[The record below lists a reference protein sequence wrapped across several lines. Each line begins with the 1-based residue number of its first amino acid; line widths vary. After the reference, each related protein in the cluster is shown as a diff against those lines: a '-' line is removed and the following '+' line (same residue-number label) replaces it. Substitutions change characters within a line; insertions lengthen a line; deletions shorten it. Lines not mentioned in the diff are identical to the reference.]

1 MKETNIR
8 MKGELAMRTGNYQG
22 MSYEED
28 QTALNSTRI
37 LQLKEEGKYR
47 KSYLLL
53 GLCLCMGSRDALPLL
68 GPLPLQGLQRWRDQ
82 GLVLYRRERGM
93 VLCRN
98 MGVRMGTLVLRSC
111 MFLYKQ
117 RGCEQDH
124 QVLVSINSKE
134 Y

>member
-1 MKETNIR
+1 LNLWVKETNIR

-68 GPLPLQGLQRWRDQ
+68 GPLPMQGLLRLRDQ
-82 GLVLYRRERGM
+82 GLVL
-93 VLCRN
+93 CRY

>member
-1 MKETNIR
+1 MNLWVKETNIR

-28 QTALNSTRI
+28 QTALNSTRL
-37 LQLKEEGKYR
+37 LQLKEGGKYR

-82 GLVLYRRERGM
+82 GLVL
-93 VLCRN
+93 CRY

>member
-1 MKETNIR
+1 

-68 GPLPLQGLQRWRDQ
+68 GPLPMQGLLRLRDQ
-82 GLVLYRRERGM
+82 GLVL
-93 VLCRN
+93 CRY

>member
-82 GLVLYRRERGM
+82 GLVL
-93 VLCRN
+93 CRY

>member
-1 MKETNIR
+1 

-68 GPLPLQGLQRWRDQ
+68 GPLPLQGLQRWHDL
-82 GLVLYRRERGM
+82 GPVPLHGRENGHAGPAQLHVPVQATWVRT
-93 VLCRN
+93 RPPSF
-98 MGVRMGTLVLRSC
+98 GV
-111 MFLYKQ
+111 YK
-117 RGCEQDH
+117 
-124 QVLVSINSKE
+124 
-134 Y
+134 